1 MMTKILLLLTVLGT
15 AAWGQTKTFSSPME
29 GAKALIEAAK
39 QPTLQP
45 LLAIFGDDAKDLFP
59 EGDGDSLRKAF
70 VEAAAQGVAI
80 DEDPTNLGA
89 AIIDVGELAWP
100 FPIPLVRK
108 GDTWQFD
115 LEAGRREIT
124 ARRLGADELDAL
136 RVCLGY
142 VEAQKEYARVDRN
155 GDGMLEFAQRILS
168 TPGQKDGLFW
178 EGADSPAAGSVTK
191 AVADGYRT
199 GKLDAFRG
207 YHFRVLKAQGPD
219 APGGARN
226 YVVNKKWMMG
236 GFALVAWPAQY
247 GVTGVRTFLVNHDGV
262 VYEKDL
268 GPSTATAVTAITR
281 FNPDK
286 TWLPAIFVDIDD

>member
-1 MMTKILLLLTVLGT
+1 
-15 AAWGQTKTFSSPME
+15 ME
-29 GAKALIEAAK
+29 AAKALIEAAK
-39 QPTLQP
+39 QPTLEP
-45 LLAIFGDDAKDLFP
+45 LLAIFGNDAKDLFP
-59 EGDGDSLRKAF
+59 DGDEDGMRKAF
-70 VEAAAQGVAI
+70 VTAAAQGVAI

-100 FPIPLVRK
+100 FPIPLMRK

-115 LEAGRREIT
+115 LEVGRREIN

-142 VEAQKEYARVDRN
+142 VEAQEEYARVDRN

-178 EGADSPAAGSVTK
+178 EGDDSPAAGSITK

-199 GKLDAFRG
+199 GKLEPFRG

-236 GFALVAWPAQY
+236 GFALIAWPAQY

-268 GPSTATAVTAITR
+268 GPTTATQVAAITK